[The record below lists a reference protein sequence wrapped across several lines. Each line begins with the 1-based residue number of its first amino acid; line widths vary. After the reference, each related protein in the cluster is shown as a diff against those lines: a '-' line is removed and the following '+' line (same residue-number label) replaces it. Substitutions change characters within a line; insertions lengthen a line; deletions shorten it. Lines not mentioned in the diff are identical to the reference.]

1 MPATKRTG
9 SWELVLFC
17 VHGTFGLLF
26 WGDGFCLFCV
36 CVHTVCLKARLSHS
50 PASFRLASAEQ
61 SPSVS
66 HRHPVYV
73 QPVAMPPLIT
83 ATCDLVQGATC
94 TVFENQF
101 GEKNGGGMYATGGLS
116 STLGPRSKQTPALP
130 PAGSR
135 QLQP

>member
-36 CVHTVCLKARLSHS
+36 CVHTVCLKARLSHVTQPS
-50 PASFRLASAEQ
+50 LVVRLASAEQ
-61 SPSVS
+61 SESPSVS
-66 HRHPVYV
+66 HRLRHPVRT
-73 QPVAMPPLIT
+73 ACSHAPP
-83 ATCDLVQGATC
+83 DYRHLVQGARC

-101 GEKNGGGMYATGGLS
+101 GAKIGGRDVPVA
-116 STLGPRSKQTPALP
+116 
-130 PAGSR
+130 
-135 QLQP
+135 